1 MLKCC
6 ASSAIALVLVLGS
19 AYPLSRGTWAAAPNS
34 SSPNTPEVSPGT
46 SADQQKITIEKL
58 QADISKTKADVEK
71 TNAEVANLREIGPG
85 LNRFVTVT
93 TAIGGLAG
101 AIFGGLIAILVA
113 RLNTNYNRVQTDKL
127 RQDREFEHEKHNL
140 ELYQGLGSD
149 NPRGQFA
156 AAVVLLQRL
165 EQLCEATDVVGD
177 LNVEA
182 DKTTITH
189 VLISILKEQVDD
201 GNLNVLRKHIADNL
215 VKALKLVKWDGHPEI
230 DRYPSYL
237 ASFDLQKSKLNDVF
251 WRGVNLR
258 NVDLY
263 GSDLTRA
270 SLRNADLRNAVLY
283 QAILVRSKF
292 NNADLENANL
302 EAACV
307 EYADFSGANLTGTR
321 LIDAKFNNETK
332 WPTGF
337 DPVEMG
343 ATASETAAKPSTVL
357 VPQMPNQNPV
367 SRGAVVALAGR
378 RIDALGANPGR
389 FPLKAVPMVRRGIA
403 DLFVRERAVL
413 LVCSGA
419 CGAELIALEV
429 AAELDLR
436 RRIVLPFAPELFRQ
450 TSVVDRPGDWGAM
463 FDRFVTQACAEG
475 DLIILNQEADDEYAY
490 TAAYKAILDEAQ
502 RFARSEGGSPT
513 YGQIAAIVWE
523 GAPRSGSDWCEDF
536 RTKAVRDGFE
546 LRDILTR

>member
-1 MLKCC
+1 M
-6 ASSAIALVLVLGS
+6 
-19 AYPLSRGTWAAAPNS
+19 
-34 SSPNTPEVSPGT
+34 
-46 SADQQKITIEKL
+46 
-58 QADISKTKADVEK
+58 
-71 TNAEVANLREIGPG
+71 
-85 LNRFVTVT
+85 
-93 TAIGGLAG
+93 
-101 AIFGGLIAILVA
+101 VA

-140 ELYQGLGSD
+140 ELYQSLGSD
-149 NPRGQFA
+149 NSRGQFA
-156 AAVVLLQRL
+156 AAAVLLQRL

-177 LNVEA
+177 FDIEA

-189 VLISILKEQVDD
+189 ILISILKEQVDD

-215 VKALKLVKWDGHPEI
+215 VKALKLVKWDGHPDI

-263 GSDLTRA
+263 GSDPTRA

-307 EYADFSGANLTGTR
+307 EYADFSGANLTGAR

-343 ATASETAAKPSTVL
+343 ATTSETAAKPSRL
-357 VPQMPNQNPV
+357 VPKMPDQNPI
-367 SRGAVVALAGR
+367 SRGAVVALVGR
-378 RIDALGANPGR
+378 RIDALDAKSRR
-389 FPLKAVPMVRRGIA
+389 FPLKSVSMVRREIA
-403 DLFVRERAVL
+403 DFFVRDRAVL

-419 CGAELIALEV
+419 CGAELIALEE
-429 AAELDLR
+429 AAKLGLR
-436 RRIVLPFAPELFRQ
+436 RRIVLPFAPERFRQ
-450 TSVVDRPGDWGAM
+450 TSVVDCPGDWGSM
-463 FDRFVTQACAEG
+463 FDRFVTHACAEG
-475 DLIILNQEADDEYAY
+475 DLVILNQEGDDAYA
-490 TAAYKAILDEAQ
+490 AVYKAILDETQ
-502 RFARSEGGSPT
+502 RFARSEEGSPA
-513 YGQIAAIVWE
+513 YRQIAAIVWE
-523 GAPRSGSDWCEDF
+523 GAPRPGSDLCEDF

-546 LRDILTR
+546 LRYILTR